1 MLPERMQING
11 LWYVRE
17 DALPRPTEAPEPWEP
32 LKALCREYGVDP
44 HAAYRARDAGEL
56 EARKPRDASRGW
68 RSRRSEFVRWNES
81 RMAARRA

>member
-11 LWYVRE
+11 RWYVAE
-17 DALPRPTEAPEPWEP
+17 DALPRPTEAPEPWEL